1 MVPGWGRKVSR
12 MRGGWWGEVGWRGP
26 WHLPFEAG
34 PSMVVI
40 YDKEEPC
47 YARVGQEGA
56 E

>member
-1 MVPGWGRKVSR
+1 MVPGWERKVS
-12 MRGGWWGEVGWRGP
+12 MRKEGVVGEVGWRGP

-40 YDKEEPC
+40 YDKEEPWD
-47 YARVGQEGA
+47 ARVGQEGA